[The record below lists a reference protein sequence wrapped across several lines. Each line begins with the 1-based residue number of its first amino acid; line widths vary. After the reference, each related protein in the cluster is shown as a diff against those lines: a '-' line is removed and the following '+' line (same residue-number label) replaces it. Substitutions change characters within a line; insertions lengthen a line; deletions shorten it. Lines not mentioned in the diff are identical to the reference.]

1 VNPFQSRALVDK
13 QQHGKRD
20 LRRRRLDRSCFVCV
34 RSCKPSRIDSFLPS
48 SNSRLIFDRRRQSC
62 PQSTPPA
69 IITTISAMD
78 RRPKQ
83 HQQQHRRRSD
93 SNNHSHGGSSH
104 NKNRDRT
111 ASNVSTPS
119 SSNSNGSNNSHKS
132 NIGGLQR
139 DYSVLDLNAD
149 METVVSN
156 KTIGLFGAET
166 KTGQH
171 FMRAALDAG
180 YHVRALQLPN
190 LPNCSDYPN
199 LEWIYGESL
208 YDTEALAMVV
218 HNAQYVVCMA
228 NGQDSVGSALNHHHD
243 DHHHHH
249 HRSGKGGRTS
259 KPEQAPMIPID
270 ATKPMACFIQLLYPI
285 LKKQS
290 SVKVFLFQAN
300 SLASDTKGRT
310 PVFSKV
316 LKSART
322 AGALAH
328 NVLRNRSNH
337 QNTAANGA
345 PDALADLDS
354 CIHEIAAQHKR
365 SDNNN
370 CPAKFAYIVTRPTTF
385 LQDGTSQGG
394 NVAVASKSQPTGVFP
409 LRHVDLAVFSLN
421 SLLKRRLYQSCP
433 YVVADHHQPQQQS
446 HHHHR

>member
-1 VNPFQSRALVDK
+1 VILETIKN
-13 QQHGKRD
+13 
-20 LRRRRLDRSCFVCV
+20 
-34 RSCKPSRIDSFLPS
+34 RIDSFLSLNNSLSHSIQSVHRRENPS
-48 SNSRLIFDRRRQSC
+48 R
-62 PQSTPPA
+62 PHSTPPA
-69 IITTISAMD
+69 TITSINTMD

-83 HQQQHRRRSD
+83 QQQHRRRSG
-93 SNNHSHGGSSH
+93 SNNHNSHGGSSH

-199 LEWIYGESL
+199 LEWIYGNAL

-218 HNAQYVVCMA
+218 QNAQYVVCMA
-228 NGQDSVGSALNHHHD
+228 NGQDSVGSALNHHHHHD
-243 DHHHHH
+243 DHHHH
-249 HRSGKGGRTS
+249 HRSGKTGGKS

-270 ATKPMACFIQLLYPI
+270 ATKPIACFIQLLYPL

-337 QNTAANGA
+337 QSTAANPGT

-365 SDNNN
+365 SDSNNG
-370 CPAKFAYIVTRPTTF
+370 PAKFAYIVTRPTTF